1 METEISTAIRGQ
13 ISEAEKICSEL
24 SVTVG
29 EYHQAIEALWTRAMA
44 ETGKHRPASLV
55 LLGAYDPPNW
65 AITFSDLASLDYKLL
80 KAALVVLRGRLV
92 LGIEPHTMMRNGS
105 NRLRQLMEE
114 VFLCYKQ
121 ATQ

>member
-13 ISEAEKICSEL
+13 ISEAEVICSEL

-29 EYHQAIEALWTRAMA
+29 EYHQAIEALWTHAMA
-44 ETGKHRPASLV
+44 ETGERRPASLV

-114 VFLCYKQ
+114 VFSCYTQ

>member
-1 METEISTAIRGQ
+1 METEAAIAIRGQ
-13 ISEAEKICSEL
+13 ISEAEIICSEL

-29 EYHQAIEALWTRAMA
+29 EYHQAIEMLWAHATTEVGER
-44 ETGKHRPASLV
+44 RPASLV

-92 LGIEPHTMMRNGS
+92 LGIEPHTLISDGP

-114 VFLCYKQ
+114 VFPCYLQ